1 MIIRLS
7 APITLLALAATA
19 VLGWSA
25 PQLKSNIVWTETLPS
40 DSEITRA
47 MERCDKDCG
56 GALQAFVAGKEERV
70 AQRRRRRAER
80 R

>member
-1 MIIRLS
+1 LR
-7 APITLLALAATA
+7 ATA

-25 PQLKSNIVWTETLPS
+25 PQLKSDIVWTETLPS

-47 MERCDKDCG
+47 MERCDEDFS
-56 GALQAFVAGKEERV
+56 GALQAFVVGKEERV